1 MARLVGSLYG
11 RVWHRRLPLD
21 GPFAFI
27 AKERIAMAFLGTTR
41 LRRRRVPRLLA
52 GATALSLC
60 AVAVAYWAPQ
70 TASAAGPG
78 GGVIGPSIPGRA
90 TLLPDGRYVQPAG
103 IQYNLGDFS
112 LGLAIA
118 PNGRCAA
125 SSDEG
130 WGNGRHVPAVPGVNR
145 TGTEPD
151 EGVTAVNLVTGK
163 TQFVTVN
170 SKPAQNLMGIGLAYS
185 HDGTR
190 LYATSGGTDAVYQFN
205 VGPDCGLTY
214 AATVALPSQAPP
226 HSTSSFTGPSAAY
239 DRGLAVSADGTVL
252 VTTEYGRALNAVSV
266 DGSGDL
272 TTAKVAV
279 AFGTLTIVPHSTNI
293 LNFINPPTA
302 NDTNPSYLYAVA
314 TATNPA
320 TGQARAYITAEGTG
334 QLITADSDGAGT
346 WSKGP
351 TVAVGD
357 HPTGLAVSPDG
368 REVMVADANSDQVS
382 IVAVNADGTLA
393 PAVNVTLHGAPG
405 EATGS
410 TPDAVTYDGTSRAYV
425 ALAGDNAVA
434 VLDRGASGW
443 HVDGYVPTGW
453 YPTAVAVNPRDHGV
467 LAVSAKGPASR
478 YPPHDPSH
486 PHPAPFATLFGG
498 SPSLRPNSTFPQTPD
513 PQVQLQGLN
522 YNDKG
527 NMPSLLSRF
536 WVAGPHQGE
545 NGDSHR
551 GERLSADSAFVA
563 WAIKQSGAEFRSPH
577 NPVPDAAH
585 AGQSPIKHVLYIVRE
600 NRTYDQV
607 YGDLGKT
614 RNDVNADPAYQ
625 YLASA
630 TPQGHAIVSQFAS
643 SDNFFSDGE
652 ASVQGHWWTTS
663 ANVTDWIEKAWRLN
677 YSGRNRGSD
686 FLAPVAGP
694 ERCSLFQSALAKQ
707 NQSGGSFTL
716 RNYGEFYGA
725 VTPDGNG
732 IPVNSQCSPFLGPNS
747 ATYTGQLYTDTTPVP
762 CTGANPPAGC
772 GVINGLLS
780 VGNFPIYSYTDL
792 GYPNAINGDANL
804 SVDDRLGAAE
814 FLKDIGLN
822 PDGSPATAGPANGHG
837 LANFNYMLLPEDHTT
852 GLGATF
858 TPRAEVAQ
866 NDAALGEI
874 ISALSHSSYCSST
887 PMFVVQD
894 DSQDGVDHAG
904 GHRTVL
910 LVASPYTEHVS
921 ANGKF
926 GGYIG
931 HQHYDQASVIR
942 TMELILGLPALSS
955 YDQNARPLYDLFQ
968 NKDQAAQLTSA
979 DLQPFDPVADPS
991 FINERVADLPQTAA
1005 MKALER
1011 QSQAMPKGEDTQGPI
1026 LEQIDWQAS
1035 TNRPIP
1041 PALRQEVAKSR
1052 SGTNGD

>member
-1 MARLVGSLYG
+1 VR
-11 RVWHRRLPLD
+11 
-21 GPFAFI
+21 
-27 AKERIAMAFLGTTR
+27 
-41 LRRRRVPRLLA
+41 
-52 GATALSLC
+52 
-60 AVAVAYWAPQ
+60 
-70 TASAAGPG
+70 
-78 GGVIGPSIPGRA
+78 
-90 TLLPDGRYVQPAG
+90 PAG

-130 WGNGRHVPAVPGVNR
+130 WGNGRPVPAVPKVNAA
-145 TGTEPD
+145 GTEPD
-151 EGVTAVNLVTGK
+151 EGVTALNLVTGA

-170 SKPAQNLMGIGLAYS
+170 SKPAQNFMGIGLAYN
-185 HDGTR
+185 HHGTR

-205 VGPDCGLTY
+205 VSSDCQLTY
-214 AATVALPSQAPP
+214 AATVNLPSQAPP
-226 HSTSSFTGPSAAY
+226 ASTSSFTGASAAY
-239 DRGLAVSADGTVL
+239 DRGLAVGADGTVL

-266 DGSGDL
+266 DAAGNL
-272 TTAKVAV
+272 TTAKMAV
-279 AFGTLTIVPHSTNI
+279 AFGTPTIVPHSTNI
-293 LNFINPPTA
+293 LNFVNPPTP
-302 NDTNPSYLYAVA
+302 NDTYPSYLYAVA

-320 TGQARAYITAEGTG
+320 TGHARAYITAEGTG
-334 QLITADSDGAGT
+334 QLITADSDGANNWT
-346 WSKGP
+346 KGP
-351 TVAVGD
+351 TATVGD

-393 PAVNVTLHGAPG
+393 PAVNVSLHGAPG

-410 TPDAVTYDGTSRAYV
+410 APDAVAYDGNSRAYV
-425 ALAGDNAVA
+425 GLAGDDAVA

-453 YPTAVAVNPRDHGV
+453 YPTAVGVSPRDHSV
-467 LAVSAKGPASR
+467 LVVSAKGLGSR
-478 YPPHDPSH
+478 YPANDPSY
-486 PHPAPFATLFGG
+486 PYPVPVTSLFGG
-498 SPSLRPNSTFPQTPD
+498 SPSLLPNSTFPQTPN
-513 PQVQLQGLN
+513 PQVQLPGLN

-536 WVAGPHQGE
+536 WVPGPQGG
-545 NGDSHR
+545 NGALHATESLAT
-551 GERLSADSAFVA
+551 ESAFVA
-563 WAIKQSGAEFRSPH
+563 SAIEQSGVVARSPN
-577 NPVPDAAH
+577 NPIPDAAH

-630 TPQGHAIVSQFAS
+630 TPQGHALVSQFAS

-677 YSGRNRGSD
+677 YSNRNRGSD
-686 FLAPVAGP
+686 FLSPVAEP
-694 ERCSLFQSALAKQ
+694 ERCSLFQSALAEQ

-732 IPVNSQCSPFLGPNS
+732 LPVSSPCSPFLGPNS
-747 ATYTGQLYTDTTPVP
+747 ATYTGPLYTDSTPVP
-762 CTGANPPAGC
+762 CSAAPSAC
-772 GVINGLLS
+772 GRINALLS
-780 VGNFPIYSYTDL
+780 VGKFPIYSYTDL
-792 GYPNAINGDANL
+792 SYPNAINGDANL
-804 SVDDRLGAAE
+804 SVDDRLGAAA

-822 PDGSPATAGPANGHG
+822 PDGSPATAGPANGQG
-837 LANFNYMLLPEDHTT
+837 LASFSYMVLPEDHTT
-852 GLGATF
+852 GLSATF
-858 TPRAEVAQ
+858 TPRAEVSQ

-874 ISALSHSSYCSST
+874 VSALSHSSYWSST
-887 PMFVVQD
+887 AVFVVED
-894 DSQDGVDHAG
+894 DSQDGVDHVD
-904 GHRTVL
+904 GHRNVL
-910 LVASPYTEHVS
+910 LVASPYTKHVS
-921 ANGKF
+921 GNGLF
-926 GGYIG
+926 TGYIG
-931 HQHYDQASVIR
+931 HQRYDQASVIR

-968 NKDQAAQLTSA
+968 NKNQASQLTSA
-979 DLQPFDPVADPS
+979 DLQPFDPVANPS
-991 FINERVADLPQTAA
+991 FIDERVADLPQTAA
-1005 MKALER
+1005 TIALER
-1011 QSQAMPKGEDTQGPI
+1011 LSLAMPKGEDTQGPI
-1026 LEQIDWQAS
+1026 LEQIDWQAT

-1041 PALRQEVAKSR
+1041 PALKQEVAK
-1052 SGTNGD
+1052 

>member
-1 MARLVGSLYG
+1 
-11 RVWHRRLPLD
+11 
-21 GPFAFI
+21 
-27 AKERIAMAFLGTTR
+27 MAFLGSKR
-41 LRRRRVPRLLA
+41 LRRGRVPRLLA

-70 TASAAGPG
+70 TASAAGPD
-78 GGVIGPSIPGRA
+78 GGVSVHGRA
-90 TLLPDGRYVQPAG
+90 TLLPDGRYVRPAG
-103 IQYNLGDFS
+103 TQYNLGDFS

-130 WGNGRHVPAVPGVNR
+130 WGNGRPVPAVRGVNR
-145 TGTEPD
+145 AGAEPD
-151 EGVTAVNLVTGK
+151 EGVTAVNLVTGR

-170 SKPAQNLMGIGLAYS
+170 PKPAQNFMGIGLAYS

-205 VGPDCGLTY
+205 VGSDCRLTY
-214 AATVALPSQAPP
+214 AATVALPAQAPP
-226 HSTSSFTGPSAAY
+226 ASTSSFTGASAAY

-266 DGSGDL
+266 DGAGNL
-272 TTAKVAV
+272 TTAKKAV
-279 AFGTLTIVPHSTNI
+279 AFGTPTIVPHSTNI
-293 LNFINPPTA
+293 LNFISPPTP
-302 NDTNPSYLYAVA
+302 NDLDPSYLYAVA

-320 TGQARAYITAEGTG
+320 TGNERAYITAEGTG
-334 QLITADSDGAGT
+334 QLITADSDGANNWT
-346 WSKGP
+346 AGP
-351 TVAVGD
+351 TATVGD

-410 TPDAVTYDGTSRAYV
+410 APDAVAYDGTSRAYV

-443 HVDGYVPTGW
+443 RVDGYVPTGW

-467 LAVSAKGPASR
+467 LAVSAKGLGSR
-478 YPPHDPSH
+478 YPAHDPSY
-486 PHPAPFATLFGG
+486 PYPVPFAAESGG
-498 SPSLRPNSTFPQTPD
+498 SPSLLPNSTFPQEPD

-522 YNDKG
+522 YNDKA

-536 WVAGPHQGE
+536 WVAGPQEGRSGGSYH
-545 NGDSHR
+545 N
-551 GERLSADSAFVA
+551 ERLSADSAFVA
-563 WAIKQSGAEFRSPH
+563 QAIRQSGAEFRSPD
-577 NPVPDAAH
+577 NPVPDTAH

-652 ASVQGHWWTTS
+652 ASIQGHWWTTS

-677 YSGRNRGSD
+677 YSDRNRGTD
-686 FLAPVAGP
+686 FLSPVAEP
-694 ERCSLFQSALAKQ
+694 ERCSLFQSALARQ

-732 IPVNSQCSPFLGPNS
+732 LPVSSPCSPFLGPNS
-747 ATYTGQLYTDTTPVP
+747 ARYTGPLYTGSTPVP

-772 GVINGLLS
+772 GVINTLLS

-804 SVDDRLGAAE
+804 SVDDRLGAAA
-814 FLKDIGLN
+814 FLTDIGLN
-822 PDGSPATAGPANGHG
+822 PDGSPATAGPANGQG
-837 LANFNYMLLPEDHTT
+837 LASFSYMVLPEDHTT

-874 ISALSHSSYCSST
+874 ISALSHSSYWSST
-887 PMFVVQD
+887 AVFVVED
-894 DSQDGVDHAG
+894 DSQDGIDHVD
-904 GHRTVL
+904 GHRNVL
-910 LVASPYTEHVS
+910 LVASPYTKHVS
-921 ANGKF
+921 ANGKY

-931 HQHYDQASVIR
+931 HERYDQASVIR

-968 NKDQAAQLTSA
+968 DVDQASQLTPA
-979 DLQPFDPVADPS
+979 DLQPFNPVADPS

-1005 MKALER
+1005 TKALER
-1011 QSQAMPKGEDTQGPI
+1011 QSRAMPKGEDTQGPI

-1041 PALRQEVAKSR
+1041 PALKQEVARSR
-1052 SGTNGD
+1052 NKPGDD

>member
-1 MARLVGSLYG
+1 MAL
-11 RVWHRRLPLD
+11 W
-21 GPFAFI
+21 
-27 AKERIAMAFLGTTR
+27 GTTR
-41 LRRRRVPRLLA
+41 LRRGIVSRWVT

-60 AVAVAYWAPQ
+60 ALAGVYLGVQSANAAAPSREVVA
-70 TASAAGPG
+70 SR
-78 GGVIGPSIPGRA
+78 IPWGA
-90 TLLPDGRYVQPAG
+90 TVLPDGRYVRPAG

-130 WGNGRHVPAVPGVNR
+130 WGNGRPVPAVLGVNPA
-145 TGTEPD
+145 GTEPD
-151 EGVTAVNLVTGK
+151 EGVTAVNLVTRA

-170 SKPAQNLMGIGLAYS
+170 PKPTQNFMGIALAYS

-205 VGPDCGLTY
+205 VGSECRLSY
-214 AATVALPSQAPP
+214 AATVTLPSQAPP
-226 HSTSSFTGPSAAY
+226 PSTSNFTGASAAY

-266 DGSGDL
+266 DGAGNL
-272 TTAKVAV
+272 TTAKMAIQ
-279 AFGTLTIVPHSTNI
+279 FGTPTIVPHSTNI
-293 LNFINPPTA
+293 LNFVNPPTA
-302 NDTNPSYLYAVA
+302 NDTDPSYLYAVA

-320 TGQARAYITAEGTG
+320 TGHARAYITAEGTG
-334 QLITADSDGAGT
+334 QLITADSDGANN
-346 WSKGP
+346 WAKGP
-351 TVAVGD
+351 TATVGD

-382 IVAVNADGTLA
+382 IVGVNADGTLA
-393 PAVNVTLHGAPG
+393 PAVNITLHGAPG

-410 TPDAVTYDGTSRAYV
+410 APDAVAFDGTSRAYV
-425 ALAGDNAVA
+425 ALAGDDAVA

-443 HVDGYVPTGW
+443 QVDGYVPTGW

-467 LAVSAKGPASR
+467 LAVSAKGLGSR
-478 YPPHDPSH
+478 YPANDPSY
-486 PHPAPFATLFGG
+486 PYPVPFAAMAGRYG
-498 SPSLRPNSTFPQTPD
+498 SLLPNSVFPQMPD
-513 PQVQLQGLN
+513 PQVQLPGLN

-536 WVAGPHQGE
+536 WVAGPQGG
-545 NGDSHR
+545 NGALHATESLATDS
-551 GERLSADSAFVA
+551 GFVA
-563 WAIKQSGAEFRSPH
+563 RAIVRSGVEFRGPD

-585 AGQSPIKHVLYIVRE
+585 AGHSPIKHVLYIVRE

-614 RNDVNADPAYQ
+614 RDDVNADPAYQ

-630 TPQGHAIVSQFAS
+630 APQGHAIVSQFAS

-677 YSGRNRGSD
+677 YSNRNRGSD
-686 FLAPVAGP
+686 FLAPVAEP

-707 NQSGGSFTL
+707 NQSGGSSTL

-725 VTPDGNG
+725 ITPDGNG
-732 IPVNSQCSPFLGPNS
+732 IPVSSPCSPFLGPNS
-747 ATYTGQLYTDTTPVP
+747 VRYTGPVYTDTAAVP

-772 GVINGLLS
+772 GRINSLLS
-780 VGNFPIYSYTDL
+780 AGNFPIYSYTDL
-792 GYPNAINGDANL
+792 AYPSAINGDSNL

-822 PDGSPATAGPANGHG
+822 PDGSPAAAGPANGHG
-837 LANFNYMLLPEDHTT
+837 LASFSYMVLPEDHTS
-852 GLGATF
+852 GLSATF

-874 ISALSHSSYCSST
+874 ISALSHSSYWSST
-887 PMFVVQD
+887 AVFVVED
-894 DSQDGVDHAG
+894 DSQDGVDHVD
-904 GHRTVL
+904 GHRNVL
-910 LVASPYTEHVS
+910 LVASPYTKHTS
-921 ANGKF
+921 ANGEY

-931 HQHYDQASVIR
+931 HQRYDQASVIR
-942 TMELILGLPALSS
+942 SIELILGLPALSS

-968 NKDQAAQLTSA
+968 NKDQPSQLTPA
-979 DLQPFDPVADPS
+979 DLRPFNVVAEPS

-1005 MKALER
+1005 IKALER
-1011 QSQAMPKGEDTQGPI
+1011 QSLAMPKGQDTQGPI

-1035 TNRPIP
+1035 TTRPIP
-1041 PALRQEVAKSR
+1041 PALKQEVAKAR
-1052 SGTNGD
+1052 SGAGGD